1 MLISFLRENVG
12 KYRFNIFGAL
22 ADADTLL
29 AKVAVQEVS
38 NGSDVVVHADDV
50 DILYLL
56 KHHYKDVLGEEFF
69 QTFKRTNESRQSLRV
84 KDVN

>member
-12 KYRFNIFGAL
+12 KYRFNIFRAL

-29 AKVAVQEVS
+29 ANVAVQEVS
-38 NGSDVVVHADDV
+38 NGSDVVVHAD
-50 DILYLL
+50 
-56 KHHYKDVLGEEFF
+56 
-69 QTFKRTNESRQSLRV
+69 KRTNESRQSLRV